1 MHTFLGSIWA
11 RSPIRFPA
19 QKAFV
24 QIGNGFHRSS
34 VWSLRRLG
42 APTSFKSKICLAPSL
57 ATDYSSKLVLR
68 SYLHR
73 LSFTQACPLLS
84 FTFSVFHKKYGF
96 LKGPLTHQQ
105 LWFGYFPPFY
115 LHLCGIKVTF
125 IKTSLISDSSLN
137 FSAQASSYCFDHPGN
152 SLLMISLAS
161 WWNYSISFW
170 QFILANT
177 IFSS

>member
-1 MHTFLGSIWA
+1 MSSSCLFYNSNLYKWVHTFLGSIWA

-24 QIGNGFHRSS
+24 QIANGFHRSS
-34 VWSLRRLG
+34 VLSLRTLG
-42 APTSFKSKICLAPSL
+42 ALTSFKSKIGLAPSL

-73 LSFTQACPLLS
+73 LFFTRACRLLFS
-84 FTFSVFHKKYGF
+84 TFSVFHKKYGF

-105 LWFGYFPPFY
+105 LWSGCFPPFY
-115 LHLCGIKVTF
+115 LHLYGNMVTF

-137 FSAQASSYCFDHPGN
+137 FSAQASSYCLDHPEN
-152 SLLMISLAS
+152 SLLMIS
-161 WWNYSISFW
+161 
-170 QFILANT
+170 
-177 IFSS
+177 